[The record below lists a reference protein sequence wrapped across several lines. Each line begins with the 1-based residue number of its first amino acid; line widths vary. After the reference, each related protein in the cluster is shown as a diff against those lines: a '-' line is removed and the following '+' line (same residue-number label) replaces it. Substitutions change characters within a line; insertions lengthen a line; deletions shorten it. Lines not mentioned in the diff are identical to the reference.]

1 MEVISVILR
10 MEEVVGM
17 NEIGQRE
24 FLEVRRG
31 VAENE
36 SVFLKEVGRAC
47 KSEEEG
53 CLGGRR
59 AENENKFSGITAA

>member
-10 MEEVVGM
+10 MEEVVGI

-36 SVFLKEVGRAC
+36 SVFL
-47 KSEEEG
+47 
-53 CLGGRR
+53 
-59 AENENKFSGITAA
+59 